1 MWDQVTGLK
10 EWGTA
15 RCVLLGEGVC
25 RDRVGDSFS
34 LATPH
39 SADAPAFTSAIVC
52 HEQRALPSI
61 RVLSL
66 AR

>member
-1 MWDQVTGLK
+1 MWDQVAGLK
-10 EWGTA
+10 EWDTA
-15 RCVLLGEGVC
+15 GSVLLGEGVC
-25 RDRVGDSFS
+25 RNRVGDSFS

-52 HEQRALPSI
+52 QEQRALPSI
-61 RVLSL
+61 RVLPL